1 MTSMKIGRGLKE
13 TALTVW
19 DRSIMED
26 RDLYKLFLSV
36 AERPEQNTEDIR
48 KVFSILVRST
58 LRYRDHMMESKG
70 VVVTVEDVRVVLD
83 WLVPC
88 LTNGRLP
95 VTNNKIR
102 LDLLKIWLDELKPF
116 REPGLFFIK
125 NPR

>member
-1 MTSMKIGRGLKE
+1 MKSGIFLKGATE
-13 TALTVW
+13 AGWV
-19 DRSIMED
+19 RSIMED

-36 AERPEQNTEDIR
+36 ADDPSQNTEDIR

-58 LRYRDHMMESKG
+58 LRYRDHVMKTNG

-88 LTNGRLP
+88 LTNGYLP
-95 VTNNKIR
+95 VTNHKIR

-116 REPGLFFIK
+116 RKPGLFFMKI
-125 NPR
+125 PS